1 MRKKIVVIMLAIFIM
16 LITMGAEGG
25 CFGTEADIVS
35 ANLSTDAEQFKI
47 NRRAV
52 FYNGITGEYM
62 LTMEGRLSIEDDGNQ
77 LEVTVKVADDA
88 YKKHFLGL
96 SDNISYFVEQLE
108 TADVD
113 RYRYKVIFRPQQV
126 IPDFDID
133 AGSDAN

>member
-1 MRKKIVVIMLAIFIM
+1 M

-25 CFGTEADIVS
+25 CFGDEADVVS
-35 ANLSTDAEQFKI
+35 HNLSKDADQFKI

-62 LTMEGRLSIEDDGNQ
+62 LTMEGRISIEDEGHQ
-77 LEVTVKVADDA
+77 LEVVVKVGDDA

-96 SDNISYFVEQLE
+96 SDKIGYIVEQLE

-113 RYRYKVIFRPQQV
+113 RYRYKVIFRPQQI
-126 IPDFDID
+126 IPDYDID
-133 AGSDAN
+133 VGSDAN